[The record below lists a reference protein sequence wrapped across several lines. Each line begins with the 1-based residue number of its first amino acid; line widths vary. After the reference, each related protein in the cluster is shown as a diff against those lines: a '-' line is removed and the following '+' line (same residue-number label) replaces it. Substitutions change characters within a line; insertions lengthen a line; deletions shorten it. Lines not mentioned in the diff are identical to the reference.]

1 MIWVKLV
8 GMEKE
13 NSSSST
19 SMIIKSIKKV
29 VKEYIVNIFE
39 SRNVVHIIL
48 NGSDKPIN
56 KRNIMQG
63 IKTGIKAVAIVFF

>member
-1 MIWVKLV
+1 
-8 GMEKE
+8 
-13 NSSSST
+13 
-19 SMIIKSIKKV
+19 MIIKSIKKV

-56 KRNIMQG
+56 KQRYNART